1 MIFKNLFL
9 LVSVADTIFVEI
21 NMTDVAA
28 TTPQAQQPANNMN
41 VNNTNVNT
49 EATPPFFLLSKTE
62 LLGLLKVTH
71 FLSFR

>member
-9 LVSVADTIFVEI
+9 LVSVADTIFAEI

-28 TTPQAQQPANNMN
+28 TTPQTQQPA
-41 VNNTNVNT
+41 NNTNVNT